1 MQEGLVLF
9 DGVCN
14 FCNYWVQFAL
24 KHNKKKSLKFGSLQG
39 NTAKEI
45 LPGFSI
51 DPNVLSSVYL
61 IENDKIYKE
70 STAALHICKH
80 LDGPWKL
87 LFAFIIIPAFLRNP
101 LYKLIARYRYKWFG
115 KKEACMIPTPE
126 QRSRFV
132 D

>member
-24 KHNKKKSLKFGSLQG
+24 KRNKKKSLKFGSLQG
-39 NTAKEI
+39 DTAKEI
-45 LPGFSI
+45 LPGFNI

-61 IENDKIYKE
+61 IEKDKIYKE
-70 STAALHICKH
+70 SSAALHICKH
-80 LDGPWKL
+80 LDGAWKL
-87 LFAFIIIPAFLRNP
+87 LYILIFIPAFLRDP
-101 LYKLIARYRYKWFG
+101 FYKLIARFRYKWFG

-132 D
+132 N